1 MAERTL
7 EESNKLVDDLIK
19 KIERLEK
26 AGGSA
31 AGGVDSVATS
41 LDNLFALGSKAERMT
56 GVVGD
61 MSTAFEDLV
70 AVGKGAGDGMT
81 AAVTAMGTAATT
93 FFPGAA
99 AAAPFL
105 KSLSVA
111 GKLTGLL
118 GEGMMT
124 AAKSMIN
131 LLDKP
136 SEDMRM
142 FDNQIFDVSKR
153 FGGAHDEAVKFADA
167 LKTETAS
174 KFARSMH
181 MTRDEM
187 ADFIKA
193 TDGTSLSLDQLGQT
207 IDTGIGITTLY
218 AAASAQAT
226 AMNISARQAA
236 NFLNTA
242 MNKQGKSAQDAAEM
256 LGSFSSIADKTG
268 LTAENVASTLN
279 RAVDGFTKLGLAADF
294 GRPILEGFSHVMND
308 MGLGIENAT
317 ELTTSLTSALVGMTT
332 SYENAYLMQQRGGV
346 DLGGGGGGVLGASIG
361 MQAAMLDAEKTGDQA
376 AIGQQLVTGLR
387 DTLTSFTG
395 GDIVTVEQAAESP
408 ELQNQFYVQQQML
421 SKQFGISDPQQ
432 ATRVLDLLAD
442 LDEATRTGDADSKA
456 ELEKQLSNEMD
467 GRDKTLGE
475 WEKANRQ
482 LEIQSNLLAVLA
494 RPGLMGLRATAAAG
508 REGMISPAIEAAGSA
523 VRSGASSAQN
533 TLLGKLEEWGI
544 TPDDPMYAT
553 LTSGGTGGA
562 GRTGGTT
569 ATRAAALAVA
579 GRGDNAGTLQA
590 ALSGNSGIGG
600 LTANSTRMA
609 MQSNINAAASNLAAG
624 TSEEQIRAAGAANRE
639 EYEASLAKAIATALS
654 DSLQVKIDMTPAAG
668 AALTVVNEAAGSLN
682 TGRGGN
688 YSGPTSP

>member
-7 EESNKLVDDLIK
+7 EESNRLIDDLNK

-31 AGGVDSVATS
+31 SGGIDSVATS

-56 GVVGD
+56 GAVGD

-70 AVGKGAGDGMT
+70 AVGKGAGDGIT
-81 AAVTAMGTAATT
+81 SAVTAMGGAATT
-93 FFPGAA
+93 FFPGAK

-105 KSLSVA
+105 KSLSMA
-111 GKLTGLL
+111 GKLTTLL
-118 GEGMMT
+118 GEGMMAT
-124 AAKSMIN
+124 AKTMIN

-142 FDNQIFDVSKR
+142 FDNQMFNVAKR

-187 ADFIKA
+187 AAFVSA
-193 TDGTSLSLDQLGQT
+193 TDNTSLSLKQLGET
-207 IDTGIGITTLY
+207 VDTGIGVTTLY
-218 AAASAQAT
+218 AAVSAQAT
-226 AMNISARQAA
+226 AMNIRAGAA
-236 NFLNTA
+236 AELLNTA
-242 MNKQGKSAQDAAEM
+242 MNKQGKSAQDAVEM
-256 LGSFSSIADKTG
+256 LGSFSGIAEKTG
-268 LTAENVASTLN
+268 LTAAKVARTLN
-279 RAVDGFTKLGLAADF
+279 SAVEGFTKLGLAADF
-294 GRPILEGFSHVMND
+294 GRPILEGFSHVMDD
-308 MGLGIENAT
+308 MGLGIENAID
-317 ELTTSLTSALVGMTT
+317 LTTTLTSALVGMTT

-361 MQAAMLDAEKTGDQA
+361 MQAAMLKAEKTGDQA

-442 LDEATRTGDADSKA
+442 LDEATRTGDSDAKA

-475 WEKANRQ
+475 WDKANRQ
-482 LEIQSNLLAVLA
+482 LEIQSNLLAVVA
-494 RPGLMGLRATAAAG
+494 RSGLEAAREMAAEG
-508 REGMISPAIEAAGSA
+508 RERLITPGIEA
-523 VRSGASSAQN
+523 SGKAARDEMKE
-533 TLLGKLEEWGI
+533 KLADWGI
-544 TPDDPMYAT
+544 TPDDPMYET
-553 LTSGGTGGA
+553 LTSGTTGSG

-609 MQSNINAAASNLAAG
+609 MQSNINMAASNLAAG

-639 EYEASLAKAIATALS
+639 EYEISLAKAIAAALS
-654 DSLQVKIDMTPAAG
+654 DSLHMTIDMTPAAG
-668 AALTVVNEAAGSLN
+668 SNLEILSEANSNLS
-682 TGRGGN
+682 RGGN
-688 YSGPTSP
+688 YSGTPPG